1 DGFFTTPKDP
11 VRIDFYDKD
20 YVKPGEN
27 CDITAHL
34 RIEQS
39 CKWPVYSNSY
49 VNGQWQNEEWR
60 EQPLDVIWTKGW
72 YRVDVSKHDEFRMNV
87 FFQGFWSDVRTFG
100 KSLNNLRSV
109 YVLPPHVDLN
119 YVTIDVKLRSEKFV
133 PLSVDKMY

>member
-1 DGFFTTPKDP
+1 
-11 VRIDFYDKD
+11 VIINFYDKD

-39 CKWPVYSNSY
+39 EDWPVISNSY
-49 VNGQWQNEEWR
+49 VNGSWQKEEWR
-60 EQPLDVIWTKGW
+60 EQPLDIMFMRGW
-72 YRVDVSKHDEFRMNV
+72 YRVDVIKHDKFRMNI

-109 YVLPPHVDLN
+109 YVLPQFVDRNHVN
-119 YVTIDVKLRSEKFV
+119 IDVKLRSNDIL